1 MDVLVPFAVDEPKS
15 RLAPVLTP
23 AERREFA
30 RAMLVDVLDAIE
42 TAGGSPHLL
51 ATAPFDPTTD
61 LPEPRDLPVTVDD
74 RPLTDAVNAAL
85 ERRIQPAD
93 DADTVDD
100 SLIADD
106 AHKDSERAREAG
118 VAVVMADLALAT
130 PDALTRLF
138 TPAHH
143 TQSGESAAGVTIAP
157 GRGGGTNALVV
168 RRPSFRVDY
177 HGASYLDHC
186 RAAAR
191 LDTTVRT
198 VDSYRLAVDIDEPA
212 DMAEVLIHGSGV
224 ATMWLRD
231 AGFVLDTTDGR
242 VSAIRT

>member
-61 LPEPRDLPVTVDD
+61 LPESTDLPVTVDN
-74 RPLTDAVNAAL
+74 RSLTDAVNAAL
-85 ERRIQPAD
+85 EHRRQPAD
-93 DADTVDD
+93 DSDTV
-100 SLIADD
+100 DD
-106 AHKDSERAREAG
+106 AHKDSARAREAG

-224 ATMWLRD
+224 ATTWLRD

-242 VSAIRT
+242 VTAIRT